1 MSQLS
6 AQKNHK
12 RALLIVQSTVVAS
25 CVTIAMVFSAATAN
39 AETAVGLGSTSNF
52 AVLAGQGIT
61 NTGATT
67 VSGNAGSDMGSSPL
81 GTFTGSAQVTNN
93 DGTNYTAVAS
103 AVTAAKASLVTAYN
117 DAAGRTSTATYS
129 TLGGGQTLVSGVYTS
144 ASSMLLNGNLILD
157 GQGDPNAV
165 FIFQMGSTLTTASA
179 SSVSFIGGAQAC
191 NVFWQVGSSATFG
204 TTTDFSGH
212 VFAYQS
218 ITANTGATFHGQLL
232 AREAAVTLDHNT
244 ITNDVCAGSPTHS
257 PTPSASASS
266 SATSTPS
273 ATATPTP
280 VASTE
285 TGGKLPHTETSA
297 FPLQVLGFGVVG
309 LGLVGLVAR

>member
-1 MSQLS
+1 MKIRENGSTPK
-6 AQKNHK
+6 QKAYALRVWGAIGSNK
-12 RALLIVQSTVVAS
+12 RSIALDVGYSRFVAS
-25 CVTIAMVFSAATAN
+25 SAKSKIENTKGFQNALHALANESNNMALSVLSEFKARGLKGFSNKDLVGALN
-39 AETAVGLGSTSNF
+39 A
-52 AVLAGQGIT
+52 I
-61 NTGATT
+61 
-67 VSGNAGSDMGSSPL
+67 
-81 GTFTGSAQVTNN
+81 GSAWSRFN
-93 DGTNYTAVAS
+93 
-103 AVTAAKASLVTAYN
+103 
-117 DAAGRTSTATYS
+117 
-129 TLGGGQTLVSGVYTS
+129 
-144 ASSMLLNGNLILD
+144 
-157 GQGDPNAV
+157 
-165 FIFQMGSTLTTASA
+165 
-179 SSVSFIGGAQAC
+179 GGAQAC

-309 LGLVGLVAR
+309 LGLVGLVARRRRSFGASK